1 MTTYHPTH
9 LTLAEAI
16 EPHLRVI
23 YSEAVP
29 VDRLGEVDTSTGLM
43 LTRIADSAVVYRL
56 GDDQCLD
63 DDRVR
68 QMAAQLIA
76 EGVLPLRGGVVRLT
90 FEEVAA

>member
-1 MTTYHPTH
+1 MTTYHPTY

-16 EPHLRVI
+16 EPHLSVI
-23 YSEAVP
+23 YSSEAP
-29 VDRLGEVDTSTGLM
+29 VDRLGEVDTTTGLM

-56 GDDQCLD
+56 GGGQRRD

-76 EGVLPLRGGVVRLT
+76 EGALPLRGGIVRFT
-90 FEEVAA
+90 SEEVAA